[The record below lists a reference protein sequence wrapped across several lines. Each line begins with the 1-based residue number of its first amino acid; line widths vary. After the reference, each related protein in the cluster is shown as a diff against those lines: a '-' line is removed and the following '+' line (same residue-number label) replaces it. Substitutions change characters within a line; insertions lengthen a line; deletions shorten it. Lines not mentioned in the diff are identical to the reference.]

1 MENMIIL
8 KMLLKIMRILY
19 FCEYF
24 GKCSNI
30 FYKLSSARKNKNE
43 EKDKVKNGER
53 NIWSVTF

>member
-24 GKCSNI
+24 GKCSI
-30 FYKLSSARKNKNE
+30 FFLQTLNGRKNKNE
-43 EKDKVKNGER
+43 EKDKVKNAER
-53 NIWSVTF
+53 NI